1 MGQMTMAV
9 MLAVDAGEAPES
21 MDDGWYDLL
30 GAYKAGRGPKPA
42 TPTGDA
48 DMPDL
53 IGFWVAVGA
62 SGEDGYPYLDQ
73 SFPLNLAGFL
83 TVPEYKK
90 AYDRAQKAWTKF
102 AAWAEKKGHKFGEP
116 RLWLV
121 QTEVA

>member
-21 MDDGWYDLL
+21 LGEEGWYELL
-30 GAYKAGRGPKPA
+30 SGYKAGNGPKPDR
-42 TPTGDA
+42 PHGDT
-48 DMPDL
+48 DNYNL
-53 IGFWVAVGA
+53 IGFWIAVGA
-62 SGEDGYPYLDQ
+62 SGEDGCPDLDK
-73 SFPLNLAGFL
+73 SFPLDGFL

-90 AYDRAQKAWTKF
+90 AYDRAAKAWDKF
-102 AAWAEKKGHKFGEP
+102 STWAADKGHNFGKP